1 MLVREFPRSIA
12 AEAAVLGSILIDP
25 PCFAEAAEL
34 LCIEAFYHL
43 ENRVIYEAL
52 LRISNRGDGQHLD
65 AVLLRDELVT
75 MGKMEEVGVEYIAK
89 ILDSVPSSAN
99 VMYYAK
105 IVREKYLFRKL
116 IAAGSDICDRAYEQ
130 GETVDELL
138 DQAEASIF
146 AIGRQSKASTIHE
159 LSEFMPLAF
168 DAIEMR
174 DPNGLTG
181 LSTGFYQLDEITSG
195 LQKGDVIVVAARP
208 SIGKTSLALNIIEN
222 MLIDEDVPVAL
233 FSFEMSGVQL
243 AERMMCSLSRLENQ
257 KVRRNRLD
265 DKDYIELIEGIS
277 RLESKRLWIEDAS
290 VLTPLSLRSR
300 ARRLKAAYDIQCIVI
315 DYLQLMST
323 NCRHENR
330 QQEITRISR
339 SIKSLA
345 KELDV
350 PVILLSQ
357 LNRAPAG
364 RSNFM
369 PRLTDLRESGSIE
382 QDADVVLLLHR
393 EDYYHK
399 GQADYCNTNVAD
411 VIVAKHRSGPTG
423 AIKTKNLLTTN
434 QKLSILI
441 CCKLA
446 KGRFSKEISSRK
458 SGAYLHL

>member
-1 MLVREFPRSIA
+1 MSTNNVTMLLREFPRSIS
-12 AEAAVLGSILIDP
+12 AEAAVLGSIIIDP
-25 PCFAEAAEL
+25 ACFAEAAEF
-34 LCIEAFYHL
+34 LCVEAFYHF
-43 ENRVIYEAL
+43 ENRAIYEAL
-52 LRISNRGDGQHLD
+52 LRISNRGDGKSID

-75 MGKMEEVGVEYIAK
+75 MGKMEEVGVEYIAR

-105 IVREKYLFRKL
+105 IVREKYLLRKL
-116 IAAGSDICDRAYEQ
+116 IAAGSDICDRAYGQ

-146 AIGRQSKASTIHE
+146 AIGRQTQASTMHQ
-159 LSEFMPLAF
+159 LSELLPLAF
-168 DAIEMR
+168 HAIEMR
-174 DPNGLTG
+174 DPNNLTG
-181 LSTGFYQLDEITSG
+181 LSTGFYQLDEITCG
-195 LQKGDVIVVAARP
+195 LQKGDVIVMAARP

-233 FSFEMSGVQL
+233 FSLEMGGVQL
-243 AERMMCSLSRLENQ
+243 AERMTCSLSRLKNQ
-257 KVRRNRLD
+257 KVRRNHLD

-277 RLESKRLWIEDAS
+277 RLGSKRLWIEDAS
-290 VLTPLSLRSR
+290 ELTPLSLRSR

-323 NCRHENR
+323 HGRYENR

-345 KELDV
+345 RELDV

-357 LNRAPAG
+357 LNRASAS
-364 RSNFM
+364 RTNFM

-411 VIVAKHRSGPTG
+411 IIVAKQRNGPTG
-423 AIKTKNLLTTN
+423 AIKLTF
-434 QKLSILI
+434 LPEMS
-441 CCKLA
+441 
-446 KGRFSKEISSRK
+446 RFESYTPLEQ
-458 SGAYLHL
+458 

>member
-1 MLVREFPRSIA
+1 MSTNNVTMLLREFPRSIA
-12 AEAAVLGSILIDP
+12 AEAAVLGSIIIDP
-25 PCFAEAAEL
+25 PCFAEAAEH
-34 LCIEAFYHL
+34 LCVEAFYCF
-43 ENRVIYEAL
+43 ENRAIYEAL
-52 LRISNRGDGQHLD
+52 LRISNRGDGQYID

-75 MGKMEEVGVEYIAK
+75 MGKMEDVGIEHIVK

-99 VMYYAK
+99 AIYYAK
-105 IVREKYLFRKL
+105 IVREKYLLRKL
-116 IAAGSDICDRAYEQ
+116 IAAGGDICEKAFEQ

-146 AIGRQSKASTIHE
+146 AIGRQTQASTMHK
-159 LSEFMPLAF
+159 LSELLPLAF
-168 DAIEMR
+168 EAIEKR

-181 LSTGFYQLDEITSG
+181 LSTGYYQLDEITSG
-195 LQKGDVIVVAARP
+195 LQKGDVIVMAARP

-233 FSFEMSGVQL
+233 FSLEMGGVQL
-243 AERMMCSLSRLENQ
+243 AEWMMCSLSRLKNQ
-257 KVRRNRLD
+257 KVRRNHLD
-265 DKDYIELIEGIS
+265 DEDYAELADSMG
-277 RLESKRLWIEDAS
+277 RLVERRLWIEEAS

-315 DYLQLMST
+315 DYLQLIST
-323 NCRHENR
+323 NDRYENR

-345 KELDV
+345 KELGV

-369 PRLTDLRESGSIE
+369 PRLIDLRESGSIE
-382 QDADVVLLLHR
+382 QDADIVLLLHR

-399 GQADYCNTNVAD
+399 GQTDYCNTNVVD
-411 VIVAKHRSGPTG
+411 IIVAKQRNVPTG
-423 AIKTKNLLTTN
+423 AIKLMFLPE
-434 QKLSILI
+434 LS
-441 CCKLA
+441 
-446 KGRFSKEISSRK
+446 RFESYAPLEQ
-458 SGAYLHL
+458 

>member
-1 MLVREFPRSIA
+1 MSKKDVTMLVREFPRSLS

-34 LCIEAFYHL
+34 LCIEAFYHF
-43 ENRVIYEAL
+43 ENRTIYEGL
-52 LRISNRGDGQHLD
+52 LRISNRGDGQYID

-105 IVREKYLFRKL
+105 IVREKYLLRRL
-116 IAAGSDICDRAYEQ
+116 IAAGGDICNRAYEQ
-130 GETVDELL
+130 CDTVDELL
-138 DQAEASIF
+138 DMAEASIF
-146 AIGRQSKASTIHE
+146 AIGRQTQASTMHT
-159 LSEFMPLAF
+159 LSELLPLAYE
-168 DAIEMR
+168 AIEKR
-174 DPNGLTG
+174 DPNSLTG
-181 LSTGFYQLDEITSG
+181 LSTGFYQLDEITCG

-222 MLIDEDVPVAL
+222 LLLGEDVPVAL
-233 FSFEMSGVQL
+233 FSLEMGGVQL
-243 AERMMCSLSRLENQ
+243 AERMMSSLSRLENQ
-257 KVRRNRLD
+257 KVRRNHLDVNDYAELADTMGRLMP
-265 DKDYIELIEGIS
+265 
-277 RLESKRLWIEDAS
+277 RRLWIEEAS
-290 VLTPLSLRSR
+290 ELTPLSIRSR
-300 ARRLKAAYDIQCIVI
+300 ARRLKAAYDIQCVVI

-323 NCRHENR
+323 HGRHENR

-357 LNRAPAG
+357 LNRATAN

-382 QDADVVLLLHR
+382 QDADVVLLHR
-393 EDYYHK
+393 KDYYHK

-411 VIVAKHRSGPTG
+411 VIIAKQRNGPTG
-423 AIKTKNLLTTN
+423 AVKLTFRPE
-434 QKLSILI
+434 LS
-441 CCKLA
+441 
-446 KGRFSKEISSRK
+446 RFENYSPER
-458 SGAYLHL
+458 

>member
-1 MLVREFPRSIA
+1 MSKKDVTMLVREFPRSIA

-34 LCIEAFYHL
+34 LCIEAFNHY
-43 ENRVIYEAL
+43 ENRWIYEAL
-52 LRISNRGDGQHLD
+52 LRISNRGDGKSID

-116 IAAGSDICDRAYEQ
+116 IRAGSDICDRAYEQ

-146 AIGRQSKASTIHE
+146 AIGRQTQASTMHK
-159 LSEFMPLAF
+159 LSELLPLAF
-168 DAIEMR
+168 RAIEMR
-174 DPNGLTG
+174 DPNSLTG
-181 LSTGFYQLDEITSG
+181 LSTGFYQLDGITSG
-195 LQKGDVIVVAARP
+195 LQKGDVIVMAARP

-233 FSFEMSGVQL
+233 FSLEMGGVQL
-243 AERMMCSLSRLENQ
+243 AERMMCSLGRLKNQ
-257 KVRRNRLD
+257 KVRRNHLD
-265 DKDYIELIEGIS
+265 NKDYTELADSIW
-277 RLESKRLWIEDAS
+277 RLGSKRLWIEDAS

-323 NCRHENR
+323 HGRHENR

-411 VIVAKHRSGPTG
+411 IIVAKQRNGPTG
-423 AIKTKNLLTTN
+423 AIKLTFLPE
-434 QKLSILI
+434 LS
-441 CCKLA
+441 
-446 KGRFSKEISSRK
+446 RFESYAPPEQ
-458 SGAYLHL
+458 

>member
-1 MLVREFPRSIA
+1 MSTNNVTMLLREFPRSIS
-12 AEAAVLGSILIDP
+12 AEAAVLGSIIIDP
-25 PCFAEAAEL
+25 PCFAEAAEF
-34 LCIEAFYHL
+34 LCVEAFYHF
-43 ENRVIYEAL
+43 ENRAIYEAL
-52 LRISNRGDGQHLD
+52 LRISNRGDGKSID

-75 MGKMEEVGVEYIAK
+75 MGKMEEVGVEYIAR

-99 VMYYAK
+99 MMYYAK
-105 IVREKYLFRKL
+105 IVREKYLLRKL

-146 AIGRQSKASTIHE
+146 AIGRQTQTSTMHQ
-159 LSEFMPLAF
+159 LSELLPLAF
-168 DAIEMR
+168 RAIEMR
-174 DPNGLTG
+174 DPNSLTG
-181 LSTGFYQLDEITSG
+181 LSTGFYQLDEITCG
-195 LQKGDVIVVAARP
+195 LQKGDVIVMAARP

-233 FSFEMSGVQL
+233 FSLEIGGVQL
-243 AERMMCSLSRLENQ
+243 AERMMRSLSRLKNQ
-257 KVRRNRLD
+257 KVRRNHLD

-277 RLESKRLWIEDAS
+277 RLGSKRLWIEDAS
-290 VLTPLSLRSR
+290 ELTPLSLRSR

-323 NCRHENR
+323 HGRHENR

-345 KELDV
+345 RELDV

-357 LNRAPAG
+357 LNRASAS
-364 RSNFM
+364 RTNFM

-411 VIVAKHRSGPTG
+411 IIVAKQRNGPTG
-423 AIKTKNLLTTN
+423 AIKLTF
-434 QKLSILI
+434 LPEMS
-441 CCKLA
+441 
-446 KGRFSKEISSRK
+446 RFENYSPEQ
-458 SGAYLHL
+458 

>member
-1 MLVREFPRSIA
+1 MCTNNVTMPLREFPRSIA
-12 AEAAVLGSILIDP
+12 AEAAVLGSIIIDP
-25 PCFAEAAEL
+25 ACFAEAAEL
-34 LCIEAFYHL
+34 LCVEAFYHF
-43 ENRVIYEAL
+43 ENRAIYEAL
-52 LRISNRGDGQHLD
+52 LRISNRGDGKSID
-65 AVLLRDELVT
+65 CVLLRDELVT
-75 MGKMEEVGVEYIAK
+75 MGKMEDVGIEHLIK
-89 ILDSVPSSAN
+89 IMDSVPSSAN
-99 VMYYAK
+99 AIYYTK
-105 IVREKYLFRKL
+105 IVREKYLLRKL
-116 IAAGSDICDRAYEQ
+116 IAACQNIYEKAFEQ
-130 GETVDELL
+130 SEMVDELI

-146 AIGRQSKASTIHE
+146 AIGRQTQASNMHQ
-159 LSEFMPLAF
+159 LSELMPLAF
-168 DAIEMR
+168 RAIELR
-174 DPNGLTG
+174 DPNGLPG
-181 LSTGFYQLDEITSG
+181 LSTGFYQLDEITCG
-195 LQKGDVIVVAARP
+195 LQKGDVIVMAARP

-233 FSFEMSGVQL
+233 FSLEMGGVQL
-243 AERMMCSLSRLENQ
+243 AERMMSSLSRLKNQ
-257 KVRRNRLD
+257 KVRRNHLD

-277 RLESKRLWIEDAS
+277 RLGSKRLWIEDAS
-290 VLTPLSLRSR
+290 ELTPLNLRSR

-323 NCRHENR
+323 HGRHENR

-357 LNRAPAG
+357 LNRAPAN

-411 VIVAKHRSGPTG
+411 VIVAKQRNGPTG
-423 AIKTKNLLTTN
+423 AIKLTFRPE
-434 QKLSILI
+434 LS
-441 CCKLA
+441 
-446 KGRFSKEISSRK
+446 RFESYAPLEQ
-458 SGAYLHL
+458 